1 MRHTSEETL
10 ECHEKKRRRLRH
22 LETFPCLP
30 LTAAWSPAPLGLAH
44 REAQMGRSIAESEDD
59 SDQSSL
65 ELLWVLRC

>member
-1 MRHTSEETL
+1 MSREEEEEVEASGDISLLALT
-10 ECHEKKRRRLRH
+10 
-22 LETFPCLP
+22 
-30 LTAAWSPAPLGLAH
+30 LTAAWSPALLGLAH